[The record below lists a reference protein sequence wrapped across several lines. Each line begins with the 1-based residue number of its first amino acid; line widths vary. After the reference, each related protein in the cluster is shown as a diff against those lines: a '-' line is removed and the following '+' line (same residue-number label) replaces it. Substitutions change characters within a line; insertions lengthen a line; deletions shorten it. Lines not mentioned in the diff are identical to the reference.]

1 MMISLIPSMIQIYL
15 KQLPVPET
23 ATSTSQPSLACD
35 ISPVTPVSVAP
46 GPSSD
51 TTSAMPAQG
60 GYIYELF

>member
-1 MMISLIPSMIQIYL
+1 MELGLDDDDISNSLYDSNL
-15 KQLPVPET
+15 PET